1 MHPGSKVYSEQISK
15 ERKHAVYLDRG
26 GSKMILADK
35 IIENR
40 KKNGWSQE
48 ELANRLGVSRQSVSK
63 WEWSQEELANRLG
76 VSRQS
81 VSKWESAQA
90 VPDLKKILQLAEAF
104 GVTTD
109 YLIKDEIEET
119 PALELAPVDKG
130 LEETVRSVSM
140 EEASSFLEYNE
151 SSSRLIST
159 GVMICILSP
168 VILILLAG
176 LAEQERIAMEVSIAE
191 AAGTALLLIMVA
203 AAVGVFI
210 REGMRGKKYEY
221 LERIAIDTDYG
232 VDGMVKE
239 RRDAYAEK
247 HSRRLII
254 GVMLCIVSAVPMLG
268 VYAIKYT
275 NNTDLFP
282 LLCTVLLLVMC
293 AVGVKLIVLTCI
305 RQGGFDRLLEEGDY
319 TRLNKEAGKYD
330 GVYWAIALAVY
341 LIWSFTTMRWQI
353 TWIVWP
359 VAGVLYA
366 AFREIMKAI
375 VRAKK

>member
-1 MHPGSKVYSEQISK
+1 MPPRSKVYSEQISK
-15 ERKHAVYLDRG
+15 EREHAVYLDRG

-63 WEWSQEELANRLG
+63 WE
-76 VSRQS
+76 
-81 VSKWESAQA
+81 SAQA
-90 VPDLKKILQLAEAF
+90 VPDLKKILQLAEVF

-119 PALELAPVDKG
+119 QALEPAPVDKG

-140 EEASSFLEYNE
+140 EEASAFLEYNE
-151 SSSRLIST
+151 TSSRLIST
-159 GVMICILSP
+159 GVMACILSP
-168 VILILLAG
+168 VVLILLAG
-176 LAEQERIAMEVSIAE
+176 LAEQGRIAMDVSVAE
-191 AAGTALLLIMVA
+191 AAGTALLLIIVA

-221 LERIAIDTDYG
+221 LENIAIDTEY
-232 VDGMVKE
+232 
-239 RRDAYAEK
+239 
-247 HSRRLII
+247 

-268 VYAIKYT
+268 VYAVKYS
-275 NNTDLFP
+275 NNSDLFP
-282 LLCTVLLLVMC
+282 LLCTALLLVMC

-305 RQGGFDRLLEEGDY
+305 RQGGFDRLLE
-319 TRLNKEAGKYD
+319 
-330 GVYWAIALAVY
+330 VY
-341 LIWSFTTMRWQI
+341 LIWSFTTMRWEI

-366 AFREIMKAI
+366 AFREIMKAV
-375 VRAKK
+375 VRAKESK

>member
-1 MHPGSKVYSEQISK
+1 
-15 ERKHAVYLDRG
+15 
-26 GSKMILADK
+26 
-35 IIENR
+35 
-40 KKNGWSQE
+40 
-48 ELANRLGVSRQSVSK
+48 
-63 WEWSQEELANRLG
+63 
-76 VSRQS
+76 
-81 VSKWESAQA
+81 
-90 VPDLKKILQLAEAF
+90 
-104 GVTTD
+104 
-109 YLIKDEIEET
+109 
-119 PALELAPVDKG
+119 
-130 LEETVRSVSM
+130 
-140 EEASSFLEYNE
+140 
-151 SSSRLIST
+151 
-159 GVMICILSP
+159 
-168 VILILLAG
+168 
-176 LAEQERIAMEVSIAE
+176 
-191 AAGTALLLIMVA
+191 
-203 AAVGVFI
+203 
-210 REGMRGKKYEY
+210 MRGKKYEY

-239 RRDAYAEK
+239 RRDAYAET

-282 LLCTVLLLVMC
+282 LLCTALLLVMC

-305 RQGGFDRLLEEGDY
+305 RQGGYDRLLEEGDY
-319 TRLNKEAGKYD
+319 TRLNKAAGKYD